1 MTIWT
6 MLVLGMAC
14 WVARVLFILVLPAD
28 RLPHRVRRALGCL
41 APATMAALVAV
52 EADTA
57 TRGGDLLV
65 VGVVLATAAVALYLG
80 RRPRGLLLT
89 VALGTAVA
97 LLLDLVV
104 LA

>member
-6 MLVLGMAC
+6 MLVLGVAC
-14 WVARVLFILVLPAD
+14 WFARVLFILLVPAD
-28 RLPHRVRRALGCL
+28 RLPRRVRRALGCL

-57 TRGGDLLV
+57 AAGGSLLV
-65 VGVVLATAAVALYLG
+65 VAAVLATAAAGFYLA

-89 VALGTAVA
+89 VGLGTTVA